1 MGPKRKTTSTGRAS
15 RKENEFNEFSDME
28 GDDLHKQNSKDDPI
42 DKPDNGDKWK
52 PDYEEDLFGD
62 INYEVNYE
70 IKHEKDDPCYA
81 RKQELLQDCKI
92 LTESVRKPLN
102 VAVIGPPGCGKSS
115 FLNTVFASLSSN
127 RWYEYAKCGYF
138 GNHEDV
144 MGMQITRHLR
154 SFPKEEYYKQNDLS
168 RFPTFIDMTGFEN
181 DDSIINEELLRL
193 VFCGKM
199 KEKEVLNDIVAFG
212 RYHGITTMRNKYRN
226 RFTHRRINRII
237 IVCSSNPDSAMPSAL
252 LKTVVKVANELD
264 ITFYGVMTCADIFR
278 AKYDKRVQSREKL
291 FRETLGLPR
300 NRLAS
305 VINYCPAV
313 DPDRSYE
320 DTLLPALDVPVLRL
334 MRQILT
340 PEPSDST
347 MYFGDYV
354 NEVISFIK
362 NFFLFGCVLIVG
374 LYFLRVDV
382 SVIKLIFYCLLLIM
396 IILYM
401 CEYFIKSNR
410 PVNAS
415 AVR

>member
-1 MGPKRKTTSTGRAS
+1 MGRPKRKTATTARAS
-15 RKENEFNEFSDME
+15 RKEYEYNEFSDID
-28 GDDLHKQNSKDDPI
+28 GDDLHKSNSKGDPI

-52 PDYEEDLFGD
+52 PDYEDDLFED

-70 IKHEKDDPCYA
+70 IKDEKEDPCYD
-81 RKQELLQDCKI
+81 RKQELLRDCKC

-102 VAVIGPPGCGKSS
+102 VAIIGPPGCGKSS
-115 FLNTVFASLSSN
+115 FLNTVFASLNSD

-154 SFPKEEYYKQNDLS
+154 SFPKEEYYTQNDCCRL
-168 RFPTFIDMTGFEN
+168 PTFIDMTGFEN
-181 DDSIINEELLRL
+181 DDSVINEELLYL
-193 VFCGKM
+193 VFCGKV

-212 RYHGITTMRNKYRN
+212 RYHGITTMRQKYRN
-226 RFTHRRINRII
+226 RFSYRKIDRII

-264 ITFYGVMTCADIFR
+264 ITFYGVMTHADIFR

-305 VINYCPAV
+305 VINYCPDV

-340 PEPSDST
+340 PEPGDST
-347 MYFGDYV
+347 MNFGDYV
-354 NEVISFIK
+354 NEVIYFIK
-362 NFFLFGCVLIVG
+362 NFFFIGCILIASQ
-374 LYFLRVDV
+374 YFLAVDI
-382 SVIKLIFYCLLLIM
+382 SVVKSIFYILIM
-396 IILYM
+396 ILFILYM
-401 CEYFIKSNR
+401 CTYFIKFNR
-410 PVNAS
+410 PVNAT
-415 AVR
+415 AR